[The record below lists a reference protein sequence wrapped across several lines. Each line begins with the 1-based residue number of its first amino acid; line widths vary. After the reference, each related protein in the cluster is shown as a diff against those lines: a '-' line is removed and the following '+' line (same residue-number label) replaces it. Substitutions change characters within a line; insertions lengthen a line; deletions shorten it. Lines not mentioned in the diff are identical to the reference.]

1 MITAIRVPA
10 GVLAVSLLVT
20 GCAQGGHATAPRA
33 AAAEAVRQTSVPAP
47 ARSASTAPSE
57 LPGLGPGTLAE
68 VPSTARQV
76 VVVTGE
82 GKDSSDATVVLHE
95 RTASGWQAGRE
106 WPAHNAL
113 KGWTSHHTAGDLHS
127 PIGVFSLTDAG
138 GLLPD
143 PGTRLPYDHSGGFAI
158 VGTGF
163 EGESLS
169 GSFDYVVAIDYNRK
183 PGTSPR
189 DWTRPL

>member
-1 MITAIRVPA
+1 M
-10 GVLAVSLLVT
+10 
-20 GCAQGGHATAPRA
+20 
-33 AAAEAVRQTSVPAP
+33 
-47 ARSASTAPSE
+47 
-57 LPGLGPGTLAE
+57 
-68 VPSTARQV
+68 
-76 VVVTGE
+76 VTGE

-163 EGESLS
+163 EASPSPARSTTWSRSTTTASRAPRRVTGPGPSERAAAEAS
-169 GSFDYVVAIDYNRK
+169 GS
-183 PGTSPR
+183 T
-189 DWTRPL
+189 